1 MHWILFE
8 LHSKVSWLTWSSN
21 GRLHLWV
28 HGRPLEYTGTVHVFW
43 HGLFTAMEIVM
54 ACKWRPLHTAS
65 NPYQWAQG
73 DLLTNSDHCS
83 LCGLE
88 VANCSVSIAARTR
101 LLTLSHSSI
110 LCMYV
115 TCGRAGHKTTCI
127 YCFIFCSV
135 PDLGKFVRTIE
146 SSEDDGSGRYT
157 GELVTWLL
165 LMGLHMQCTHILM

>member
-1 MHWILFE
+1 M
-8 LHSKVSWLTWSSN
+8 
-21 GRLHLWV
+21 
-28 HGRPLEYTGTVHVFW
+28 
-43 HGLFTAMEIVM
+43 
-54 ACKWRPLHTAS
+54 
-65 NPYQWAQG
+65 
-73 DLLTNSDHCS
+73 TNSDHCS

-127 YCFIFCSV
+127 YCFTFCSV

-146 SSEDDGSGRYT
+146 SSKDDGSGRYT
-157 GELVTWLL
+157 GELVT
-165 LMGLHMQCTHILM
+165 